1 MRLAPEFSR
10 LAQAKVDGA
19 APPRSREPPGPK
31 ASTRRGGLERQNE
44 VVKDEKGLG
53 R

>member
-1 MRLAPEFSR
+1 MRLAPEFLR

-19 APPRSREPPGPK
+19 APSRPPEPPGPK
-31 ASTRRGGLERQNE
+31 AWTRRGGVEKQNE